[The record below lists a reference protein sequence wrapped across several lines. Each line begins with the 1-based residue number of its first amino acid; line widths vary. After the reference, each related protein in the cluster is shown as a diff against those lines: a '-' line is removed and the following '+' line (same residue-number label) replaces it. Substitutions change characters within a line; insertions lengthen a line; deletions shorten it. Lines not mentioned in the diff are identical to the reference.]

1 MQQLCYFQ
9 RIKREICLTKAFTYN
24 LRDYIQTSIQQ
35 GFEIILSIDANE
47 IMQCGRTATLLKS
60 IGLIETTS
68 LFTSKTPPNT
78 FTTRRFKIDAAWTTP
93 NLAPSSSIIAP
104 FSFGVGY
111 HRVFIVDFQ
120 VESILGDEIIPMAK
134 PDTRRLIS
142 SQKQSVLNYHSKGE
156 EILTI
161 M

>member
-1 MQQLCYFQ
+1 MRGKMGQHAKAGESDQSGLGRWNAIDINNDIKKVRVITGYRCVLSKQTNNTVFMQQLRYFQ

-68 LFTSKTPPNT
+68 LFTSKTQRKT
-78 FTTRRFKIDAAWTTP
+78 FITGRFQIYA
-93 NLAPSSSIIAP
+93 
-104 FSFGVGY
+104 V
-111 HRVFIVDFQ
+111 
-120 VESILGDEIIPMAK
+120 
-134 PDTRRLIS
+134 
-142 SQKQSVLNYHSKGE
+142 
-156 EILTI
+156 
-161 M
+161 